1 MSIKNYMVDDI
12 RHLNNKYLIRNF
24 INDLVKHKNKSGLID
39 YLKFRADFIHEE
51 LQELYTSI
59 EEQNP
64 KDVVDALIDIIVV
77 AIGTLDC
84 FDVRIDESWRAV
96 HKANMTKTRGHKSTR
111 PNPYYLPDLIKP
123 EGWQEPDHTDFVG
136 RLDFLNRD

>member
-24 INDLVKHKNKSGLID
+24 INDLVKHKSKSLLID

-64 KDVVDALIDIIVV
+64 EDVVDALIDIIVV

-123 EGWQEPDHTDFVG
+123 EGWREPDHTDFVG
-136 RLDFLNRD
+136 KLDFLNID

>member
-1 MSIKNYMVDDI
+1 MSIKNYMVEDI
-12 RHLNNKYLIRNF
+12 KHLNNKYLIRNF
-24 INDLVKHKNKSGLID
+24 INDLVKHKNKSLLID

-77 AIGTLDC
+77 ALGTLDC

>member
-1 MSIKNYMVDDI
+1 MTIKNYMVDDI

-24 INDLVKHKNKSGLID
+24 INDLVKHKNKSLLID

-51 LQELYTSI
+51 LQELYLSI

-64 KDVVDALIDIIVV
+64 EDAVDALIDIIVV
-77 AIGTLDC
+77 ALGTLDC

>member
-12 RHLNNKYLIRNF
+12 KHLNNKYHIRDF
-24 INDLVKHKNKSGLID
+24 INDLVQYKNKSLLID

-51 LQELYTSI
+51 LQELYLSI

-64 KDVVDALIDIIVV
+64 EDVVDALIDIIVV

-84 FDVRIDESWRAV
+84 FDVVDRDWE
-96 HKANMTKTRGHKSTR
+96 TKNVKT
-111 PNPYYLPDLIKP
+111 
-123 EGWQEPDHTDFVG
+123 
-136 RLDFLNRD
+136 FLMRRNC